1 MMIWDIQFGFLEVG
15 NFIGIGVDTNPLRG
29 PHFMILPSLITN
41 FCELVFVSRLSSD
54 GDFSTD
60 GIAEVFEKSL
70 SLLILIG
77 SSLA

>member
-1 MMIWDIQFGFLEVG
+1 MIWDIQFGFLEVG
-15 NFIGIGVDTNPLRG
+15 NIIGIGVDTNPLRG

-41 FCELVFVSRLSSD
+41 FCELVFFESRLSSD